1 MIEIKIQVPEGYEG
15 IDEEKSN
22 LEEGKIVFKKKADTA
37 WKNGHNRMDGYF
49 VSGSAEVMPLP
60 STYRAFSDD
69 PQDNNVFATERQA
82 KSALAMAQL
91 SQIIKNDK
99 RFGGPIT
106 DKEWPDFEI
115 RKYVISRFN
124 DDIHV
129 DDWATCYFR
138 FLAFH
143 THEQRD
149 LFLKENKDLIR
160 QYFMLD

>member
-1 MIEIKIQVPEGYEG
+1 MTEIKIQIPEGYEG

-22 LEEGKIVFKKKADTA
+22 LEEGVIVFKKKGATPWRND
-37 WKNGHNRMDGYF
+37 KNARLSGYF
-49 VSGSAEVMPLP
+49 VSDEADIE
-60 STYRAFSDD
+60 DI
-69 PQDNNVFATERQA
+69 QDMYNVSNAWNVFATKKQA
-82 KSALAMAQL
+82 QSMLAMARL

-106 DKEWPDFEI
+106 DEEWPDFEI

-149 LFLKENKDLIR
+149 LFLKENEDLIR